1 MKTVEPSFAVLLY
14 NLYPI
19 LTRYKTFVI
28 ENNELKEVEKIMI
41 QFKDRII
48 DCRSDQVTILNFDQ
62 VRKGNYK
69 NKLEYFKFVLL
80 LLDDEFY
87 PDSDIVRIGLNK
99 SISDI
104 KTIQDKISVDIDNA
118 NIGGLKWPA
127 YKEVENYIKNSPN
140 NYIELTK
147 K

>member
-19 LTRYKTFVI
+19 LTRYKIFVV
-28 ENNELKEVEKIMI
+28 ENNELKEVEKIMM

-62 VRKGNYK
+62 VRRGKYK
-69 NKLEYFKFVLL
+69 NKLEYFKFVL

-118 NIGGLKWPA
+118 NIGGLKWPT
-127 YKEVENYIKNSPN
+127 YKEVENYIKSSPS

>member
-19 LTRYKTFVI
+19 LTRHKTFVI

-62 VRKGNYK
+62 VRRGKYK
-69 NKLEYFKFVLL
+69 NKLEYFKYVL

-118 NIGGLKWPA
+118 NIGGLKWPT
-127 YKEVENYIKNSPN
+127 YKEVENYIKSSPS
-140 NYIELTK
+140 NYIKLTK

>member
-19 LTRYKTFVI
+19 LTRYKTFVV
-28 ENNELKEVEKIMI
+28 ENNELKEVEKIMM

-62 VRKGNYK
+62 VRRGKYK
-69 NKLEYFKFVLL
+69 NKLEYFKFVL

-118 NIGGLKWPA
+118 NIGGLKWPT
-127 YKEVENYIKNSPN
+127 YKEVENYIKSSPS

>member
-1 MKTVEPSFAVLLY
+1 MKTIEPSFAVLLY

-19 LTRYKTFVI
+19 LTRYKTFVV

-62 VRKGNYK
+62 VRKGKYK
-69 NKLEYFKFVLL
+69 NKLEYFKYVL

-118 NIGGLKWPA
+118 NIGGLKWPT
-127 YKEVENYIKNSPN
+127 YKEVENYIKSSPS

>member
-62 VRKGNYK
+62 VRRGKYK
-69 NKLEYFKFVLL
+69 NKLEYFKYVL

-118 NIGGLKWPA
+118 NIGGLKWPT
-127 YKEVENYIKNSPN
+127 YKEVENYIKSSPS

>member
-19 LTRYKTFVI
+19 LTRYKTFVV
-28 ENNELKEVEKIMI
+28 ENNELKEVEKIMM

-62 VRKGNYK
+62 VRRGKYK
-69 NKLEYFKFVLL
+69 NKLEYFKFVL

-118 NIGGLKWPA
+118 NIGGLKWPT
-127 YKEVENYIKNSPN
+127 YKEVENYIKSSPN

>member
-19 LTRYKTFVI
+19 LTRYKTFVV
-28 ENNELKEVEKIMI
+28 ENNELKEVEKIMM

-62 VRKGNYK
+62 VRKGKYK
-69 NKLEYFKFVLL
+69 NKLEYFKFVL

-118 NIGGLKWPA
+118 NIGGLKWPT
-127 YKEVENYIKNSPN
+127 YKEVENYIKSSPN

>member
-62 VRKGNYK
+62 VRRGKYK
-69 NKLEYFKFVLL
+69 NKLEYFKYVL

-118 NIGGLKWPA
+118 NIGGLKWPT
-127 YKEVENYIKNSPN
+127 YKEVEDYIKSSPSNYIK
-140 NYIELTK
+140 LTK

>member
-1 MKTVEPSFAVLLY
+1 MLKGIVYPVLARYRKFMWASRDIVEVVSIIIQVGNDIQTYSRELPQLLEPQDVFQLTLK
-14 NLYPI
+14 NLKKKY
-19 LTRYKTFVI
+19 
-28 ENNELKEVEKIMI
+28 E
-41 QFKDRII
+41 
-48 DCRSDQVTILNFDQ
+48 
-62 VRKGNYK
+62 
-69 NKLEYFKFVLL
+69 
-80 LLDDEFY
+80 LDDEFY
-87 PDSDIVRIGLNK
+87 PDSDIVRIGLSK

-127 YKEVENYIKNSPN
+127 YKEVENYIKSSPN

>member
-62 VRKGNYK
+62 VRKGKYK
-69 NKLEYFKFVLL
+69 NKLEYFKYVL

-118 NIGGLKWPA
+118 NIGGLKWPT
-127 YKEVENYIKNSPN
+127 YKEVENYIKSSPS

>member
-1 MKTVEPSFAVLLY
+1 MKTVEPSIAVLLY

-19 LTRYKTFVI
+19 LTRYKTFVV
-28 ENNELKEVEKIMI
+28 ENNELKEVEKIMM

-62 VRKGNYK
+62 VRRGKYK
-69 NKLEYFKFVLL
+69 NKLEYFKFVL

-118 NIGGLKWPA
+118 NIGGLKWPT
-127 YKEVENYIKNSPN
+127 YKEVENYIKSSPS

>member
-19 LTRYKTFVI
+19 LTRYKTFVV
-28 ENNELKEVEKIMI
+28 ENNVLKEVEKIMM

-62 VRKGNYK
+62 VRRGKYK
-69 NKLEYFKFVLL
+69 NKLEYFKFVL

-118 NIGGLKWPA
+118 NIGGLKWPT
-127 YKEVENYIKNSPN
+127 YKEVENYIKSSPS

>member
-19 LTRYKTFVI
+19 LTRYKTFVV

-62 VRKGNYK
+62 VRKGKYK
-69 NKLEYFKFVLL
+69 NKLEYFKYVL

-118 NIGGLKWPA
+118 NIGGLKWPT
-127 YKEVENYIKNSPN
+127 YKEVENYIKSSPS

>member
-62 VRKGNYK
+62 VRKGKYK
-69 NKLEYFKFVLL
+69 NKLEYFKYVL

-118 NIGGLKWPA
+118 NIGGLKWPT
-127 YKEVENYIKNSPN
+127 YKEVENYIKSSPN